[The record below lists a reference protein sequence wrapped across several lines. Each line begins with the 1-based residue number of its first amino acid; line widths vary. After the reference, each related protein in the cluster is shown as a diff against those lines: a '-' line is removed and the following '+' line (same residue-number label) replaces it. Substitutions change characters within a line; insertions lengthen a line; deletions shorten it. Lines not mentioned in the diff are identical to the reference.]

1 MIGLVDGQTVPHDV
15 LDARLRELRE
25 GPLHA
30 ALPVPGSSEARQMAR
45 WVTQVILTEV
55 LCEREALAR
64 GLTPLEGPPLDRLA
78 AVELGS
84 INAAAYNGSPW
95 VRAVYQA
102 VTASARVPSAWSA
115 APPAPTPTLHLVR
128 HALFADRAAAT
139 AATPDDLEPLGAIPL
154 GSLPTMIAEALRDRP
169 YGTLAG
175 PVRDALGW
183 HVAIA
188 HAVGDPDTDTDTDAL
203 ADADSLTQPESTPQ
217 PPRPPMAPQ
226 ASQLPLDRHAPQA
239 PMDGQPSQA
248 PSVAAPSVAAS
259 LVAAAARRVFV
270 QWLDVQRAT
279 RVRLVHGLEHPGD
292 PRQPDNHHK
301 H

>member
-1 MIGLVDGQTVPHDV
+1 MIGLVDGRAVPHDV
-15 LDARLRELRE
+15 LDTRLRDLRQ

-30 ALPVPGSSEARQMAR
+30 ALPAPGSSEERQMAR

-55 LCEREALAR
+55 LCEREALSR
-64 GLTPLEGPPLDRLA
+64 GLAPLEGPPLDRLA

-95 VRAVYQA
+95 VRAVHQA
-102 VTASARVPSAWSA
+102 VTASAEVPSAWSPA
-115 APPAPTPTLHLVR
+115 PPPPAPTLHRVR
-128 HALFADRAAAT
+128 HALFADLAEAAAAT
-139 AATPDDLEPLGAIPL
+139 PADLEPLGAIPL
-154 GSLPTMIAEALRDRP
+154 GSLPSAIAQAVRGTP

-183 HVAIA
+183 HVA
-188 HAVGDPDTDTDTDAL
+188 L
-203 ADADSLTQPESTPQ
+203 AEPAPTAPESTAWEPAALEPTALESADPQ
-217 PPRPPMAPQ
+217 PMAPQ
-226 ASQLPLDRHAPQA
+226 PTAPES
-239 PMDGQPSQA
+239 G
-248 PSVAAPSVAAS
+248 
-259 LVAAAARRVFV
+259 LVAAARRRAFV

>member
-1 MIGLVDGQTVPHDV
+1 MIGLVDGQAVPRDV
-15 LDARLRELRE
+15 LDTRLRDLRR

-30 ALPVPGSSEARQMAR
+30 ALPVPGSSEERQMAR

-55 LCEREALAR
+55 LCEREALSR
-64 GLTPLEGPPLDRLA
+64 GLAPLEGPPLDRLA

-95 VRAVYQA
+95 VRAVHQA
-102 VTASARVPSAWSA
+102 VTASAEVPSAWSSA
-115 APPAPTPTLHLVR
+115 PPPPAPALHRVR
-128 HALFADRAAAT
+128 HALFADPAEAAAAT
-139 AATPDDLEPLGAIPL
+139 PADLEPLGAIPL
-154 GSLPTMIAEALRDRP
+154 GSLPSAIAQAVRGTP

-183 HVAIA
+183 HVALA
-188 HAVGDPDTDTDTDAL
+188 EPAPPAPEPTAL
-203 ADADSLTQPESTPQ
+203 GPA
-217 PPRPPMAPQ
+217 APQ
-226 ASQLPLDRHAPQA
+226 SAAPQ
-239 PMDGQPSQA
+239 S
-248 PSVAAPSVAAS
+248 AAPRSSAPQSSAPEPTAPASAA
-259 LVAAAARRVFV
+259 LVAAARRRAFV

>member
-1 MIGLVDGQTVPHDV
+1 MIGLIDGQAVPRDV
-15 LDARLRELRE
+15 LDARLRDLRR

-30 ALPVPGSSEARQMAR
+30 ALPVPGSSEERQMAR

-55 LCEREALAR
+55 LCEREALSR
-64 GLTPLEGPPLDRLA
+64 GLAPLEGPPLDRLA

-95 VRAVYQA
+95 VRAVHQA
-102 VTASARVPSAWSA
+102 VTASAEVPSAWSSA
-115 APPAPTPTLHLVR
+115 PPPPAPALHRVR
-128 HALFADRAAAT
+128 HALFADPAEAAAAT
-139 AATPDDLEPLGAIPL
+139 PADLEPLGAIPL
-154 GSLPTMIAEALRDRP
+154 GSLPSAIARAVRGTP

-183 HVAIA
+183 HVALA
-188 HAVGDPDTDTDTDAL
+188 EPAPSTPEPTAL
-203 ADADSLTQPESTPQ
+203 RPPAPEPTALRPPAPEPTALRPAAPES
-217 PPRPPMAPQ
+217 
-226 ASQLPLDRHAPQA
+226 
-239 PMDGQPSQA
+239 
-248 PSVAAPSVAAS
+248 AA
-259 LVAAAARRVFV
+259 LVAAARRRAFV